1 MANVTEN
8 ICAMVNKEL
17 VEEILKIDYGFIN
30 GKIRQLDGYDDKNYH
45 ITVCIKIF
53 YKLNFIA
60 NIFIMGTYSKLII
73 ILCSQCIFF
82 YDIFLKNTL
91 FKLVHYNK
99 ILTYQHHYITI
110 NTININNNY
119 KIISLNDHMKSLFYL
134 VMFI

>member
-45 ITVCIKIF
+45 ITVCIKIC

-82 YDIFLKNTL
+82 L
-91 FKLVHYNK
+91 
-99 ILTYQHHYITI
+99 
-110 NTININNNY
+110 
-119 KIISLNDHMKSLFYL
+119 
-134 VMFI
+134 